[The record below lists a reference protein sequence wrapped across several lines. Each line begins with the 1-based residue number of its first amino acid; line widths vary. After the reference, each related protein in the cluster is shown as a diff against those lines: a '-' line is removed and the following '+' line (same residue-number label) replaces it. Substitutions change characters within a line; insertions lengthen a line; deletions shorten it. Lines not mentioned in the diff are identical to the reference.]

1 MERENTEILY
11 LQFCLKQLWF
21 AMKTQNISQE
31 TLFVFGKCVIDFFL
45 QMSLILNISKSF
57 LNHSAF
63 QVAAA
68 NIKCTLSS
76 QKCWMGAQEG
86 F

>member
-31 TLFVFGKCVIDFFL
+31 TLFVFGKRVTDIFL
-45 QMSLILNISKSF
+45 QMSLILNISKSLCF
-57 LNHSAF
+57 PSCRCKYL
-63 QVAAA
+63 V
-68 NIKCTLSS
+68 
-76 QKCWMGAQEG
+76 
-86 F
+86 